1 MASNPNNANPDIA
14 PDESVELQLTLME
27 RWGTKQTLVTV
38 GLVVLLYFAY
48 KKLKK

>member
-1 MASNPNNANPDIA
+1 MASDPNNANPDVTT
-14 PDESVELQLTLME
+14 DEHLPTTLME